1 MCAKQHIPSFKKEE
15 VIMSKKNE
23 RPLDQVERFVQIAVC
38 VIVAVL
44 IALSVWGF
52 WHKHQVERMARPITE
67 AK

>member
-1 MCAKQHIPSFKKEE
+1 
-15 VIMSKKNE
+15 MSKKNE